1 MNWVVDFLTNR
12 QQRVKLSE
20 QCFSEWGQVPAGVPQ
35 GTKLGPWLFLLMIND
50 LSIPNVLTWKYVDDT
65 TFEEIVPRGASSEIQ
80 KAADKVV
87 DWSKD
92 QRMHLNE
99 DKCKEIRIGFKK
111 NKHFFDPVLINGKD
125 LSVDENA
132 KILGVTISNDLKW
145 NSHVE
150 QAIKKANKRLY
161 FLVQLRRAG
170 VGAESL
176 IKFYC
181 TVIRPVLEYGAQVFN
196 HKLQDYLCED
206 LERVQ
211 KRALSIIAPD
221 LPYQLCLD
229 SFELESLSV
238 RREKLCCKLFN
249 EISEHHNL
257 HSLLPPRH
265 HSCIIQSQAA
275 KNF

>member
-1 MNWVVDFLTNR
+1 MT
-12 QQRVKLSE
+12 
-20 QCFSEWGQVPAGVPQ
+20 
-35 GTKLGPWLFLLMIND
+35 ND
-50 LSIPNVLTWKYVDDT
+50 LNIRNVLTWKYVDDT
-65 TFEEIVPRGASSEIQ
+65 TVAEIVPRGASSEIQ

-99 DKCKEIRIGFKK
+99 DKCKEIRIDFKK
-111 NKHFFDPVLINGKD
+111 NKHSFDPGLINGKD
-125 LSVDENA
+125 LSVIENV
-132 KILGVTISNDLKW
+132 KILGVTICNDLKW
-145 NSHVE
+145 NDHVE

-181 TVIRPVLEYGAQVFN
+181 TVIRPVLEYGAQVFHHN
-196 HKLQDYLCED
+196 LQDYLCEA

-211 KRALSIIAPD
+211 KQALSIIAPD

-229 SFELESLSV
+229 CFELESLSV
-238 RREKLCCKLFN
+238 RRERLCCRLFN
-249 EISEHHNL
+249 EIFDEQHNL

-265 HSCIIQSQAA
+265 HSSYNLRRQRTFSLPSFKTERFKKTFIPAMCSRHDPALPI
-275 KNF
+275 